1 MKQRIVIDVI
11 YTKYIEVE
19 LPEDADSTEVDDIL
33 TAAAKAEV
41 EALPDEI
48 NGFLYDWDQYE
59 EA

>member
-19 LPEDADSTEVDDIL
+19 VPEDSTEVDDIL

-59 EA
+59 GA